1 MFLIDFIIWMQSYA
15 LFKKGTF
22 QIHRK
27 SVQIHNLTAQ
37 WREKSNQ
44 KHIFNVKQ
52 DFFQLKALYLQV

>member
-27 SVQIHNLTAQ
+27 TVQIHIFTSYIVKKIVQ
-37 WREKSNQ
+37 I
-44 KHIFNVKQ
+44 HIFDIKHNY
-52 DFFQLKALYLQV
+52 FQLKTLYLQV